1 MDVLVSLL
9 AIILLFPFLTII
21 IIILRFSGEG
31 EIFYLQKRIGYKNKN
46 FYIWKFATM
55 LKNSMQ
61 IGAGSI
67 TLKNDPRVTKFG
79 KFLRKTKINEL
90 PQLLNIFKGDITLVG
105 PRPLVKRTFLC
116 YSDEIQSKI
125 YDIKPG
131 LTGVGSIIF
140 RDEESLISSRINF
153 DDPHTFYKK
162 KIAPHK
168 GDLEMW
174 YQKNMSF
181 MVDLKLIFL
190 TICVVLFPET
200 KIYSMLFTDLPKK
213 KF

>member
-90 PQLLNIFKGDITLVG
+90 PQLLNIFKGDITFVG
-105 PRPLVKRTFLC
+105 PRPLVKRTFFC
-116 YSDEIQSKI
+116 YSDDIQSKI

-131 LTGVGSIIF
+131 LTGLGSIIF
-140 RDEESLISSRINF
+140 RGGGNPCLLS
-153 DDPHTFYKK
+153 
-162 KIAPHK
+162 
-168 GDLEMW
+168 
-174 YQKNMSF
+174 
-181 MVDLKLIFL
+181 
-190 TICVVLFPET
+190 
-200 KIYSMLFTDLPKK
+200 
-213 KF
+213 